1 MQQNIFLMCTI
12 ITLCYNNI
20 NNSNMEIKMTLEQQ
34 DKQYVLQTYT
44 RDYTNFVKGVGSIL
58 YDENGKDYIDF
69 AAGIAVNSVGHGNE
83 KLVSAICE
91 QAKNIIHISN
101 LQVIEPQAKLAQRM
115 VELSGYDMGVF
126 FANSGAE
133 ANEGAIKIARKYG
146 ETKFENKRYK
156 VITLE
161 HSFHGRTI
169 TTVKATGQESFHTP
183 YFSPYPDGFS
193 YEKSISDVYS
203 AIDDE
208 TVAVLIELVQ
218 GEGGVQ
224 PFEKEEIQ
232 LLAKHLKEK
241 DILLIV
247 DEVQT
252 GVYRTGEFL
261 ASNLYE
267 IEPDIITLAKGLGGG
282 VPIGAV
288 MTKHKEVLSAG
299 DHGSTFGGNYL
310 STAAALAVLDILYPL
325 YESGALDET
334 LVYFSQKLQSIAEK
348 YPNLFEKE
356 VGLGLMRGLR
366 AKSAEIQSTVIK
378 NSMKEGVVVL
388 KAGRNTVRFLPS
400 LTISKSEID
409 EGFKRF
415 EKVISSM

>member
-1 MQQNIFLMCTI
+1 MN
-12 ITLCYNNI
+12 
-20 NNSNMEIKMTLEQQ
+20 LEQQ
-34 DKQYVLQTYT
+34 DKQYVLQTYA
-44 RDYTNFVKGVGSIL
+44 RDYTNFVKGVSSTL

-69 AAGIAVNSVGHGNE
+69 ASGIGVNSVGHGNE
-83 KLVSAICE
+83 VLTSALCE

-101 LQVIEPQAKLAQRM
+101 LQVIEPQAKLAQKI
-115 VELSGYDMGVF
+115 VELSGYDMGIF

-146 ETKFENKRYK
+146 ETKFDKKRYK

-183 YFSPYPDGFS
+183 NFSPYPDGFS
-193 YEKSISDVYS
+193 YEKTVEDVYK

-232 LLAKHLKEK
+232 KLASHLKSK
-241 DILLIV
+241 NILLIV

-288 MTKHKEVLSAG
+288 MTKHKDILVAG

-310 STAAALAVLDILYPL
+310 SSAAGLAVLYVLKPMYDDGLI
-325 YESGALDET
+325 DET
-334 LVYFSQKLQSIAEK
+334 LLYFSEKLKVIATT
-348 YPNLFEKE
+348 YDNLFEKE

-366 AKSAEIQSTVIK
+366 AKSAEVQGSIIK
-378 NSMKEGVVVL
+378 KSMAEGLVVL

-400 LTISKSEID
+400 ITITKSEID

-415 EKVISSM
+415 EKVISTL

>member
-1 MQQNIFLMCTI
+1 
-12 ITLCYNNI
+12 
-20 NNSNMEIKMTLEQQ
+20 MTLEAL
-34 DKQYVLQTYT
+34 DKQYVLHTYA
-44 RDYTNFVKGVGSIL
+44 RDYTNFVEGKGSTL
-58 YDENGKDYIDF
+58 YDEDGKEYIDF
-69 AAGIAVNSVGHGNE
+69 ASGIGVNSVGHGNE
-83 KLVSAICE
+83 KLTGAICE
-91 QAKNIIHISN
+91 QAKKIIHISN
-101 LQVIEPQAKLAQRM
+101 LQVIEPQAKLAQKI
-115 VELSGYDMGVF
+115 VELSGYDMALF

-146 ETKFENKRYK
+146 ETRFENKRYK

-183 YFSPYPDGFS
+183 HFSPYPDGFS
-193 YEKSISDVYS
+193 YEKSIDDVYN

-232 LLAKHLKEK
+232 KLAAHLKEK
-241 DILLIV
+241 GVLLIV

-288 MTKHKEVLSAG
+288 MTKHKDLFAPG

-310 STAAALAVLDILYPL
+310 SSAAGLAVLDILSEL
-325 YESGALDET
+325 YDEGRLHET
-334 LVYFSQKLQSIAEK
+334 LLYFERKLQEIAAAHTD
-348 YPNLFEKE
+348 LFEKE

-366 AKSAEIQSTVIK
+366 AKSAQIQSDILKSSLKERVI
-378 NSMKEGVVVL
+378 VL

-400 LTISKSEID
+400 LTITKDEID
-409 EGFKRF
+409 EGFRRF
-415 EKVISSM
+415 EVALTSL

>member
-1 MQQNIFLMCTI
+1 
-12 ITLCYNNI
+12 
-20 NNSNMEIKMTLEQQ
+20 MTLEEQ
-34 DKQYVLQTYT
+34 DKQYILQTYA
-44 RDYTNFVKGVGSIL
+44 RDYTNFVKGVGSTL

-69 AAGIAVNSVGHGNE
+69 ASGIGVNSVGHGNDI
-83 KLVSAICE
+83 LTSAICE
-91 QAKNIIHISN
+91 QTKNIIHISN
-101 LQVIEPQAKLAQRM
+101 LQVIEPQAKLAQKI
-115 VELSGYDMGVF
+115 VDLSGYDMGIF

-146 ETKFENKRYK
+146 ETKFNNKRYK

-183 YFSPYPDGFS
+183 HFSPYPDGFS
-193 YEKSISDVYS
+193 YEKSIEDVYK

-232 LLAKHLKEK
+232 KLARHLKSKE
-241 DILLIV
+241 ILLIV

-288 MTKHKEVLSAG
+288 MTRHKEVLSAG

-310 STAAALAVLDILYPL
+310 STTAGLAVLDILTPL
-325 YESGALDET
+325 YESGTLDE
-334 LVYFSQKLQSIAEK
+334 VFIYFSHKVKDIVDK
-348 YPNLFEKE
+348 YTHLFEKE

-366 AKSAEIQSTVIK
+366 AINTEIQAEVIK
-378 NSMKEGVVVL
+378 NCLKEGLIVL

-400 LTISKSEID
+400 ITISKDEIN

-415 EKVISSM
+415 EEAISTL

>member
-1 MQQNIFLMCTI
+1 MN
-12 ITLCYNNI
+12 
-20 NNSNMEIKMTLEQQ
+20 LEQQ
-34 DKQYVLQTYT
+34 DKQYVLQTYA
-44 RDYTNFVKGVGSIL
+44 RDYTNFVKGVGSTL
-58 YDENGKDYIDF
+58 YDDKGRDYIDF
-69 AAGIAVNSVGHGNE
+69 GSGIGVNSVGHGNE
-83 KLVSAICE
+83 KLTSAICE

-101 LQVIEPQAKLAQRM
+101 LQVIEPQAKLAQKM
-115 VELSGYDMGVF
+115 VELSGYDMAVF

-146 ETKFENKRYK
+146 ETKFDNKRYK

-183 YFSPYPDGFS
+183 HFSPYPDGFS
-193 YEKSISDVYS
+193 YEKSIEDVYQ
-203 AIDDE
+203 AIDNE

-224 PFEKEEIQ
+224 PFEKTEIQ
-232 LLAKHLKEK
+232 KLASHLKQEG
-241 DILLIV
+241 ILLIV

-267 IEPDIITLAKGLGGG
+267 IEPDIVTLAKGLGGG

-288 MTKHKEVLSAG
+288 MTKHKDVLSYG

-310 STAAALAVLDILYPL
+310 STSAGLAVLDVLEGLYDN
-325 YESGALDET
+325 GT
-334 LVYFSQKLQSIAEK
+334 LSEAFIYFEEQLQAIAK
-348 YPNLFEKE
+348 NYTHLFVKE
-356 VGLGLMRGLR
+356 VGLGFMRGLR
-366 AKSAEIQSTVIK
+366 AKDAQLQASIIKSALQ
-378 NSMKEGVVVL
+378 EGVIVL

-400 LTISKSEID
+400 LTIKKSEID

-415 EKVISSM
+415 ESALKKVHA